1 MSKRKQVTVPMEK
14 IKEQDK
20 YINEIKNENERYFH
34 LTGKKKSYFIQTF
47 GCQMNEHDS
56 EKLGAMLNAMG
67 YEPSLMADN
76 ADLIIYNTCAVR
88 ENAELKVYGNLGACR
103 VKGADRGVQFS
114 GRPVSRQNSAAA
126 SGTR

>member
-47 GCQMNEHDS
+47 GCQMNEHKRAS
-56 EKLGAMLNAMG
+56 LFFVSAVFNASSMI
-67 YEPSLMADN
+67 SFALA
-76 ADLIIYNTCAVR
+76 CA
-88 ENAELKVYGNLGACR
+88 LPTFTSTHFL
-103 VKGADRGVQFS
+103 
-114 GRPVSRQNSAAA
+114 
-126 SGTR
+126 